1 MAVWEVSLLCESI
14 IEDVKTL
21 EIEAPS
27 KDAALYAAQDKCP
40 DDYTILSAK
49 KKLSSHGGA
58 RPGAGQPSKF
68 GEKTKVVRLPESI
81 ANDVE
86 GFVQK
91 YQDLKFNLQTSKQ
104 ELEPRKN
111 LVRAKEAYDLVLEL
125 LFILES

>member
-14 IEDVKTL
+14 TEDVKTL

-40 DDYTILSAK
+40 EHFEIISAK
-49 KKLSSHGGA
+49 KKLGSHGGA
-58 RPGAGQPSKF
+58 RLGSGQPSKF
-68 GEKTKVVRLPESI
+68 GEKTKVVRLPESM

-91 YQDLKFNLQTSKQ
+91 FQDLKYHLEAEREK
-104 ELEPRKN
+104 LEPRKN
-111 LVRAKEAYDLVLEL
+111 LVRGEEAYKIVMEL